1 MAPNP
6 KWLVPLIN
14 NNRNCHLITKL
25 WSMYYLI
32 IGKYGDSS
40 EFFAPLW
47 KYATMADAYV
57 EEIHFRETSQLL
69 TKREISAI
77 TGIIFLFLY
86 GKHQTTFKSVFSILI
101 LNP

>member
-1 MAPNP
+1 MVPYRRKNP
-6 KWLVPLIN
+6 SPQIRILVPLIH
-14 NNRNCHLITKL
+14 NNRNCHLITNL

-77 TGIIFLFLY
+77 TGMIFL
-86 GKHQTTFKSVFSILI
+86 
-101 LNP
+101 

>member
-1 MAPNP
+1 MTS
-6 KWLVPLIN
+6 VIY
-14 NNRNCHLITKL
+14 ITTKL
-25 WSMYYLI
+25 WSYCLI

-40 EFFAPLW
+40 EFYAPLW

-77 TGIIFLFLY
+77 TGMIILR
-86 GKHQTTFKSVFSILI
+86 ILI
-101 LNP
+101 QLSVWKTLKVI

>member
-1 MAPNP
+1 MEY
-6 KWLVPLIN
+6 V
-14 NNRNCHLITKL
+14 
-25 WSMYYLI
+25 LI

-40 EFFAPLW
+40 EFYAPLW

-77 TGIIFLFLY
+77 TGMIFLR
-86 GKHQTTFKSVFSILI
+86 ILI
-101 LNP
+101 QISVLKTLKDI

>member
-1 MAPNP
+1 MSFLCPGIYP
-6 KWLVPLIN
+6 KWLVPLIH

-77 TGIIFLFLY
+77 TGMIFLR
-86 GKHQTTFKSVFSILI
+86 ILI
-101 LNP
+101 QISVWKTLTVI

>member
-1 MAPNP
+1 MEY
-6 KWLVPLIN
+6 V
-14 NNRNCHLITKL
+14 
-25 WSMYYLI
+25 LI

-40 EFFAPLW
+40 EFYAPLW

-77 TGIIFLFLY
+77 TGMIFLR
-86 GKHQTTFKSVFSILI
+86 ILI
-101 LNP
+101 QLSVWKTLSHLKAIFYFDSRPLGQKFFGRICF